1 MATINQNTPPLAS
14 IDTRQIEETEEQ
26 SSPSLQE
33 ALARFMQRVWSH
45 SDKASKSDTSSYRG
59 IL

>member
-26 SSPSLQE
+26 SSPSLEE

-45 SDKASKSDTSSYRG
+45 SDNASKSDTSSYRG